1 MYAMGDFEHALVSYH
16 KANSVSNLLMKEREE
31 IVEGIR
37 KSEDAINKVLN
48 DSKTFQN
55 INDCIKNLGSSFL
68 NLPLYEFKT
77 VLLNIRTSAGS
88 RRNSGQQTGRNLSN
102 DIEYIARLMTKLQVL
117 DTNEKITREADS
129 ALNYLADR
137 KEFWSQHHV

>member
-16 KANSVSNLLMKEREE
+16 KANSVTNLLMKEREE

-77 VLLNIRTSAGS
+77 VLLNIRTSARS

-102 DIEYIARLMTKLQVL
+102 DIEYIGRLMTRLQVL

-137 KEFWSQHHV
+137 NEFWSQHHV

>member
-16 KANSVSNLLMKEREE
+16 KANSVTNLLMKEREE

-37 KSEDAINKVLN
+37 KSEDAINKILN
-48 DSKTFQN
+48 DSKTFRN

-77 VLLNIRTSAGS
+77 LLLNIRTSARS

-102 DIEYIARLMTKLQVL
+102 DIEYIGRLMTKLQVL

-137 KEFWSQHHV
+137 NEFWSQHHV

>member
-1 MYAMGDFEHALVSYH
+1 MGDFEHALVSYH
-16 KANSVSNLLMKEREE
+16 KANSVTNLLMKEREE

-37 KSEDAINKVLN
+37 KSEDAINKILN

-55 INDCIKNLGSSFL
+55 INDCINNLGSSFL

-102 DIEYIARLMTKLQVL
+102 DIEYIGRLMTRLQVL